1 MSYSSALSTFST
13 AEARAKF
20 QKSIHK
26 QWHAFQYL
34 DTRVDVTRVTVV
46 LQRERNRCLD
56 KVNRVVNY
64 LESNLMRQDWIIF
77 SSLVLLGEVKD
88 RDVLR

>member
-13 AEARAKF
+13 AEARVKF

-26 QWHAFQYL
+26 PWHAFQYL

-46 LQRERNRCLD
+46 LQREIDVWTKQSRL
-56 KVNRVVNY
+56 VNY
-64 LESNLMRQDWIIF
+64 LESNLMRQDWIVF